1 MSGSI
6 VNGRE
11 LRVVVGDD
19 DPVMRQSLRQGLE
32 AAPEITVIGEAVDGR
47 TAIELLGAR
56 QPDVAVLSIRLPGI
70 DGFGVARE
78 VRQRRVNVEMVF
90 VAGQEDESLLDA
102 ALELGARGY
111 VLKESV
117 STDVA
122 AAVRAVAAGQY
133 YVSPALTGR
142 LALNQQ
148 ESDAR
153 QVVRMKELTPAE
165 TRVMRLLA
173 DYRTTREIAEALF
186 VSPLTVETHRR
197 NICERLGIRGRNALV
212 AFAVAHKQKLR

>member
-1 MSGSI
+1 VSGSI